1 MGSGPR
7 ARGDADST
15 SPRIPGIALVA
26 AAIGVIGAMPSV
38 LLALLVLG
46 LEGSQAVTSGVS
58 WTWLLLIAPLVQL
71 FAAFWLLARRG
82 WLPMALAWLP
92 IALFT
97 GAGAVAGAGAPE
109 GGVPALALLQ
119 LVLPVLAAVLA
130 STRRVR
136 RWTAG

>member
-7 ARGDADST
+7 ARGDTGAP
-15 SPRIPGIALVA
+15 SPRIPGIALAA

-97 GAGAVAGAGAPE
+97 GAAAVTGAESA
-109 GGVPALALLQ
+109 GGVAALALLQ